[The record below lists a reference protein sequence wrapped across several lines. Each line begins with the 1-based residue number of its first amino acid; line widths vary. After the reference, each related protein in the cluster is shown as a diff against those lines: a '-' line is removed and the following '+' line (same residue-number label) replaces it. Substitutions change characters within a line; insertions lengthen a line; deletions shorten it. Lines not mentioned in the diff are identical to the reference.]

1 MRRRKVESGALSVI
15 STVLASIFL
24 MPSGMFVVPLTASP
38 PLTLYHIWVGIP
50 SFHASGFWAAQAI
63 VHSTSS
69 AVTGLPSLQTA
80 AGLSLKV

>member
-1 MRRRKVESGALSVI
+1 MRRRKVESGAASVI

-24 MPSGMFVVPLTASP
+24 MPSGMVVVPTASLP
-38 PLTLYHIWVGIP
+38 PFTLNHISVGMP
-50 SFHASGFWAAQAI
+50 FFHAGWFWADQAI

-80 AGLSLKV
+80 SGFSWNV